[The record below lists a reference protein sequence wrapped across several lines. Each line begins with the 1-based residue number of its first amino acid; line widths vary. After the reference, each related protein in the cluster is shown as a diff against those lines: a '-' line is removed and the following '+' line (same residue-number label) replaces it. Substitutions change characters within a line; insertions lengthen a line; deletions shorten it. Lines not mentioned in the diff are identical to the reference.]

1 MNANT
6 VTGEFTFTDAPAH
19 WADKADKSF
28 SSLHQLSPYIGKLK
42 PNIAREL
49 IVTYTQPGQLV
60 VDPFCGS
67 GTVPLEAILTG
78 REVIASDSNPYAFV
92 LTKAKLSPPA
102 SLTDALSQLEDVYE
116 KSTGRSDESFI
127 SAPDWVRSFFHPDS
141 FRELIKFADECLE
154 SRNWF
159 LLSCLLG
166 ILHHQRPGFLSYPS
180 SHLVPYLRDKK
191 YPKSEFPE
199 MYEYRAL
206 LPRMRAKLTRAF
218 KSSTESPTSSCVVKK
233 SSIEGLILPGMVD
246 AIITSPPY
254 MNALDYRRDNRLRL
268 WILDRSTQD
277 YFTEPTDKA
286 KGLETMVSSLVNH
299 ALSSLKPGG
308 IVILVVGETVIRK
321 RTKTH
326 PSRSYIDA
334 LLSTGIF
341 RLISAIRD
349 NIPDIRR
356 SRKAGAAT
364 KAEHILVFQKIDD
377 QDPSLSN
384 LSQAGAAVAV

>member
-1 MNANT
+1 ML
-6 VTGEFTFTDAPAH
+6 EFADAPVH
-19 WADKADKSF
+19 WAAKSDRTF

-49 IVTYTQPGQLV
+49 IAAYTHPGQLV

-67 GTVPLEAILTG
+67 GTIPLEAFLTG
-78 REVIASDSNPYAFV
+78 RQVMASDSNPYAFV
-92 LTKAKLSPPA
+92 LTKAKLSPPS
-102 SLTDALSQLEDVYE
+102 SLADALCLLEKVYE
-116 KSTGRSDESFI
+116 KSIRRSDES
-127 SAPDWVRSFFHPDS
+127 SNDAPEWVRSFFHPDS
-141 FRELIKFADECLE
+141 FRELIKFADECIA
-154 SRNWF
+154 SRSWF
-159 LLSCLLG
+159 LLGCLLG

-191 YPKSEFPE
+191 YPKDDFPE

-206 LPRMRAKLTRAF
+206 MPRMRAKIVRAF
-218 KSSTESPTSSCVVKK
+218 KNAGDVPTLSSIVKK
-233 SSIEGLILPGMVD
+233 SSIEGLALPSTVD

-268 WILDRSTQD
+268 WILDRNTQN
-277 YFTEPTDKA
+277 YSTEPTDKA
-286 KGLETMVSSLVNH
+286 KGLETMVSSLVKH
-299 ALSSLKPGG
+299 AMASLKPSG

-334 LLSTGIF
+334 LLSTGAF
-341 RLISAIRD
+341 KLISAIRD

-356 SRKAGAAT
+356 SRKDGAAT
-364 KAEHILVFQKIDD
+364 KAEHILVFQKI
-377 QDPSLSN
+377 S
-384 LSQAGAAVAV
+384 G

>member
-1 MNANT
+1 MDINT
-6 VTGEFTFTDAPAH
+6 TGEIIFTDAPDH
-19 WADKADKSF
+19 WAAKSDNTF

-49 IVTYTQPGQLV
+49 IAAHTLPGQLV

-67 GTVPLEAILTG
+67 GTVPLEAFLAG

-92 LTKAKLSPPA
+92 LTKAKLSPPD
-102 SLTDALSQLEDVYE
+102 SLSDALAQLDKVYE
-116 KSTGRSDESFI
+116 KSTKRSDES
-127 SAPDWVRSFFHPDS
+127 SNNAPDWVRSFFHPDS
-141 FRELIKFADECLE
+141 FKELIKFADECIA

-191 YPKSEFPE
+191 FPQSEFPE

-218 KSSTESPTSSCVVKK
+218 KNTSKTTTLSATVKK
-233 SSIEGLILPGMVD
+233 SSIENLVLPSTVD

-268 WILDRSTQD
+268 WILDRRNPNNS
-277 YFTEPTDKA
+277 TEPTDKA
-286 KGLETMVSSLVNH
+286 KGLETMVSSLVKH
-299 ALSSLKPGG
+299 AVSSLKPGG
-308 IVILVVGETVIRK
+308 VVILVVGETVIRK

-326 PSRSYIDA
+326 PSRSYLDA
-334 LLSTGIF
+334 LLSTGMF
-341 RLISAIRD
+341 MLISAMRD

-356 SRKAGAAT
+356 SRKTGAAT
-364 KAEHILVFQKIDD
+364 KAEHILVFQKLD
-377 QDPSLSN
+377 S
-384 LSQAGAAVAV
+384 

>member
-1 MNANT
+1 M
-6 VTGEFTFTDAPAH
+6 VTGELTFTDAPAH
-19 WADKADKSF
+19 WAAKSDKSF

-67 GTVPLEAILTG
+67 GTVPLEANLAG
-78 REVIASDSNPYAFV
+78 RKVIASDSNPYAFV

-102 SLTDALSQLEDVYE
+102 SLEDALAQLDEMYE
-116 KSTGRSDESFI
+116 KSTKRSDENFTN
-127 SAPDWVRSFFHPDS
+127 APDWVRSFFHPES
-141 FRELIKFADECLE
+141 FRELIKFADECLA
-154 SRNWF
+154 SQNWF

-191 YPKSEFPE
+191 YPKSAFPE

-218 KSSTESPTSSCVVKK
+218 KNSVEAPTLPSVVKK
-233 SSIEGLILPGMVD
+233 SSVEGLVLPVAVD

-268 WILDRSTQD
+268 WILDRNTKN
-277 YFTEPTDKA
+277 YFAEPTDKA
-286 KGLETMVSSLVNH
+286 KGLEAMVSSLVKH
-299 ALSSLKPGG
+299 ALYSLKAGG
-308 IVILVVGETVIRK
+308 VVILIVGETVIRK
-321 RTKTH
+321 RTRTH

-334 LLSTGIF
+334 LLSTGMF
-341 RLISAIRD
+341 ELRSAIRD
-349 NIPDIRR
+349 HIPDIRR
-356 SRKAGAAT
+356 SRKGGGAT
-364 KAEHILVFQKIDD
+364 KAEHILVFQKLG
-377 QDPSLSN
+377 SEGLSSGGIH
-384 LSQAGAAVAV
+384 LTDVPMT

>member
-1 MNANT
+1 MNTNT
-6 VTGEFTFTDAPAH
+6 LTTELTFTDAPAH
-19 WADKADKSF
+19 WAAKSDKSF

-49 IVTYTQPGQLV
+49 IDKYTNPGQLV
-60 VDPFCGS
+60 LDPFCGS
-67 GTVPLEAILTG
+67 GTVPLEALLSG

-102 SLTDALSQLEDVYE
+102 SLEDALHQLEHVYE
-116 KSTGRSDESFI
+116 KSTRRSNESFN
-127 SAPDWVRSFFHPDS
+127 SAPDWVRCFFHPDS
-141 FRELIKFADECLE
+141 FRELIKFADECLA
-154 SRNWF
+154 SQNWF

-206 LPRMRAKLTRAF
+206 LPRMRAKIARAL
-218 KSSTESPTSSCVVKK
+218 KVSAEVPNLPSAVKK
-233 SSIEGLILPGMVD
+233 SSIEDLFLPGAVD

-277 YFTEPTDKA
+277 YFAEPTDKA
-286 KGLETMVSSLVNH
+286 KGLETMVSSLVGH
-299 ALSSLKPGG
+299 ALNSLKPGG
-308 IVILVVGETVIRK
+308 VVVLVVGETVVRR
-321 RTKTH
+321 RTKSH

-334 LLSTGIF
+334 LLSTGMF
-341 RLISAIRD
+341 SLISAIRD
-349 NIPDIRR
+349 SIPDIRR
-356 SRKAGAAT
+356 SRRAGAGT
-364 KAEHILVFQKIDD
+364 KAEHILVFRKLD
-377 QDPSLSN
+377 SKGTTL
-384 LSQAGAAVAV
+384 QA

>member
-1 MNANT
+1 MT
-6 VTGEFTFTDAPAH
+6 STIGDLFFSDAPAH
-19 WADKADKSF
+19 WAEKSDKSY

-49 IVTYTQPGQLV
+49 ITRYTNPGDLI

-67 GTVPLEAILTG
+67 GTVPLEAYLNG
-78 REVIASDSNPYAFV
+78 RSVIASDSNPYAFV
-92 LTKAKLSPPA
+92 LTKAKLAPPE
-102 SLTDALSQLEDVYE
+102 SLAKAMIQLDKIYE
-116 KSTGRSDESFI
+116 RSTKRSEENYN
-127 SAPDWVRSFFHPDS
+127 SAPDWVRAFFHPDS
-141 FRELIKFADECLE
+141 LKELINFADECIS

-191 YPKSEFPE
+191 YPRSEYPE

-206 LPRMRAKLTRAF
+206 LPRMRAKLNRAF
-218 KSSTESPTSSCVVKK
+218 KNLEDSSKLSCTVKK
-233 SSIEGLILPGMVD
+233 SSIEGLALPTGVD

-268 WILDRSTQD
+268 WILDRNTRNYAS
-277 YFTEPTDKA
+277 EPTDKA
-286 KGLETMVSSLVNH
+286 KGLEEMVSSLVRH
-299 ALSSLKPGG
+299 SLSALRPGG
-308 IVILVVGETVIRK
+308 VVILVVGETVIRK

-334 LLSTGIF
+334 LLSTGNF
-341 RLISAIRD
+341 ALVDAIRD
-349 NIPDIRR
+349 KIPDIRR
-356 SRKAGAAT
+356 SRKDGAAT
-364 KAEHILVFQKIDD
+364 KAEHILVFKK
-377 QDPSLSN
+377 LAN
-384 LSQAGAAVAV
+384 G

>member
-1 MNANT
+1 MNTNT
-6 VTGEFTFTDAPAH
+6 VPGELIFTDAPAH
-19 WADKADKSF
+19 WAAKSDKTF

-49 IVTYTQPGQLV
+49 IATYTHPGQLV

-67 GTVPLEAILTG
+67 GTVPLEAFLTG
-78 REVIASDSNPYAFV
+78 REVVASDSNPYAFV

-102 SLTDALSQLEDVYE
+102 SLADALSQLEKVYE
-116 KSTGRSDESFI
+116 KSTRRSDESFS

-141 FRELIKFADECLE
+141 FRELIKFADECIAN
-154 SRNWF
+154 RNWF

-191 YPKSEFPE
+191 YPKADFPE

-218 KSSTESPTSSCVVKK
+218 KNSAEASTLSSVVKK
-233 SSIEGLILPGMVD
+233 SSIEGLVLPNTVD

-268 WILDRSTQD
+268 WILDRSTQN
-277 YFTEPTDKA
+277 YSTEPTDKA
-286 KGLETMVSSLVNH
+286 KGLEAMVSSLVKH
-299 ALSSLKPGG
+299 ALNSLKPEG
-308 IVILVVGETVIRK
+308 IVILVVGETVIRR

-334 LLSTGIF
+334 LLSTGMF
-341 RLISAIRD
+341 TLISAIRD

-356 SRKAGAAT
+356 SRKTGAAT
-364 KAEHILVFQKIDD
+364 KAEHILVFRKLASEG
-377 QDPSLSN
+377 PSLSY
-384 LSQAGAAVAV
+384 

>member
-1 MNANT
+1 MNIHT
-6 VTGEFTFTDAPAH
+6 LIGGLEFTDAPEH
-19 WADKADKSF
+19 WAAPSDATY

-49 IVTYTQPGQLV
+49 ISSYTQPGQLI

-67 GTVPLEAILTG
+67 GTVPLEAFLAG
-78 REVIASDSNPYAFV
+78 RHVIASDANPYAFV
-92 LTKAKLSPPA
+92 LTKAKLGPPA
-102 SLTDALSQLEDVYE
+102 SLATALNQLEKVYA
-116 KSTGRSDESFI
+116 KSIHRSEESFNN
-127 SAPDWVRSFFHPDS
+127 APDWVRSFFHPQS
-141 FRELIKFADECLE
+141 FMELLKFADECIAG
-154 SRNWF
+154 RNWF
-159 LLSCLLG
+159 LLGCLLG

-206 LPRMRAKLTRAF
+206 MPRMRAKITRAF
-218 KSSTESPTSSCVVKK
+218 KNTNSTFTESQRVKK
-233 SSIEGLILPGMVD
+233 SSIEGLVLPNNVD

-268 WILDRSTQD
+268 WILDRNTQN
-277 YFTEPTDKA
+277 YSTEPTDKS
-286 KGLETMVSSLVNH
+286 KGLEAMVSSLVKH
-299 ALSSLKPGG
+299 SLKSLKLGG
-308 IVILVVGETVIRK
+308 IVVLVIGETVIRK

-334 LLSTGIF
+334 LLSTGKF
-341 RLISAIRD
+341 ELTNAIRD

-356 SRKAGAAT
+356 SRKTGAAT
-364 KAEHILVFQKIDD
+364 KAEHILVFKRI
-377 QDPSLSN
+377 
-384 LSQAGAAVAV
+384 AGTAYEAL

>member
-1 MNANT
+1 MDINT
-6 VTGEFTFTDAPAH
+6 TGEIIFTDAPDH
-19 WADKADKSF
+19 WAAKSDNTF

-49 IVTYTQPGQLV
+49 IAAHTLPGQLV

-67 GTVPLEAILTG
+67 GTVPLEAFLAG

-92 LTKAKLSPPA
+92 LTKAKLSPPD
-102 SLTDALSQLEDVYE
+102 SLSDALAQLDKVYE
-116 KSTGRSDESFI
+116 KSTKRSDES
-127 SAPDWVRSFFHPDS
+127 SNNAPDWVRSFFHPDS
-141 FRELIKFADECLE
+141 FKELIKFADECIA

-191 YPKSEFPE
+191 FPQSEFPE

-218 KSSTESPTSSCVVKK
+218 KNTSKTTTPSATVKK
-233 SSIEGLILPGMVD
+233 SSIENLVLPSTVD

-268 WILDRSTQD
+268 WILDRSTPN
-277 YFTEPTDKA
+277 YSTEPTDKA
-286 KGLETMVSSLVNH
+286 KGLETMVSSLVKH
-299 ALSSLKPGG
+299 AVSSLKPGG
-308 IVILVVGETVIRK
+308 VVILVVGETVIRK

-334 LLSTGIF
+334 LLSTGMF
-341 RLISAIRD
+341 MLISAMRD

-356 SRKAGAAT
+356 SRKTGAAT
-364 KAEHILVFQKIDD
+364 KAEHILVFQKLD
-377 QDPSLSN
+377 S
-384 LSQAGAAVAV
+384 